1 MSEAYEMD
9 EVLKATQNADVLK
22 MMKTHGFI
30 TDDIARDYLGV
41 HRLSARIYDLRERGN
56 VIKTVMCGGKNRH
69 GRATRYAKYF
79 LEKAV

>member
-9 EVLKATQNADVLK
+9 EVLKATQNNDVLRL
-22 MMKTHGFI
+22 MKAHGFI

-41 HRLSARIYDLRERGN
+41 HRLSARIYDLRELGN
-56 VIKTVMCGGKNRH
+56 EIRTDICKGKNRH
-69 GRATRYAKYF
+69 GRTTRYAKYV